1 MQAATP
7 GGQGW
12 ELLKKPSYADMP
24 LKLVVGV
31 LPDHTGMYELALPAA
46 AKSALLLKSVTILL
60 AGLRLG
66 KGPTVTDM

>member
-1 MQAATP
+1 MHAETP
-7 GGQGW
+7 GGHGW
-12 ELLKKPSYADMP
+12 ELLKKPSYADWP
-24 LKLVVGV
+24 LNVVVGA

-66 KGPTVTDM
+66 NGPTVIDM